1 MDRRRMLKLT
11 SVALAGSAALPTVA
25 GGFASF
31 TAICPP
37 EWTHGARPGEVA
49 EAPLPYNEQR
59 LAMNEATGVRER
71 AATCDKPKGK
81 LSFN

>member
-1 MDRRRMLKLT
+1 MDRRRMLELT
-11 SVALAGSAALPTVA
+11 SIALAGSAALPTVA
-25 GGFASF
+25 GGFASL

-49 EAPLPYNEQR
+49 EAPLPYNEKR
-59 LAMNEATGVRER
+59 LVMNEATGVRER
-71 AATCDKPKGK
+71 TATCDKPKGK

>member
-1 MDRRRMLKLT
+1 MPEAGALVAIGFPRLKGGT
-11 SVALAGSAALPTVA
+11 

-37 EWTHGARPGEVA
+37 EWTQGARIGDAP
-49 EAPLPYNEQR
+49 EAPLRYNEKK
-59 LAMNEATGVRER
+59 LTWNEAKGIRER

-81 LSFN
+81 MSFI

>member
-1 MDRRRMLKLT
+1 MLKLT
-11 SVALAGSAALPTVA
+11 SVALAGSPALPKVA

-37 EWTHGARPGEVA
+37 EWTHGARRGEVA
-49 EAPLPYNEQR
+49 QATLPFNEKR
-59 LAMNEATGVRER
+59 LVMNQATGVRER
-71 AATCDKPKGK
+71 TAACDKPKGK